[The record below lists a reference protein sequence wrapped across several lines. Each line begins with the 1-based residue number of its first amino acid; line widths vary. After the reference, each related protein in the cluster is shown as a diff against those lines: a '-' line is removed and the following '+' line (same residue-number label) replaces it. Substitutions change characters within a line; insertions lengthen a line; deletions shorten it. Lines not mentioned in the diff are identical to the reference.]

1 MAGFLLQKGLEIMA
15 DRKNQFGQTEAGQQ
29 LGTVHLVV
37 DASGQYRTTA
47 DLSTLQPGE
56 ANVARA
62 SCWRNSGSADDA
74 AQVLLDRVNAGG
86 SFS

>member
-1 MAGFLLQKGLEIMA
+1 MA
-15 DRKNQFGQTEAGQQ
+15 DRKNQFGSTEAGQQ
-29 LGTVHLVV
+29 FGTVHLVV
-37 DASGQYRTTA
+37 DAHGQYRTTA

-56 ANVARA
+56 ANVSRA
-62 SCWRNSGSADDA
+62 TCWKGNANSADDA

>member
-1 MAGFLLQKGLEIMA
+1 MA
-15 DRKNQFGQTEAGQQ
+15 DRKNQFGQTEAGAQF
-29 LGTVHLVV
+29 GTVHLVV

-56 ANVARA
+56 AGVARA
-62 SCWRNSGSADDA
+62 TCWANDARSAQEA
-74 AQVLLDRVNAGG
+74 GQVLLDRVNAGG

>member
-1 MAGFLLQKGLEIMA
+1 MA
-15 DRKNQFGQTEAGQQ
+15 DHKNQFGQTEAGAQFAA
-29 LGTVHLVV
+29 VHLVV
-37 DASGQYRTTA
+37 NAQGQYRTTSA
-47 DLSTLQPGE
+47 LGALQPGE

-62 SCWRNSGSADDA
+62 SCWRNANSADDA